1 MDGLLFGKEKAGKK
15 RRHHPKN
22 VMGARKGLCY
32 LCGKYGPTEEH
43 HIFGGPNRR
52 LSEEYGLKV
61 DLCLEC
67 HQTGPKAVH
76 RDKETMQMLHELGQ
90 QAFENTIGS
99 RDGFVKV
106 FGKNYIE
113 GDEYEQSGEDTQE
126 GQTADVPEV

>member
-22 VMGARKGLCY
+22 IMGSRKGLCY

-61 DLCLEC
+61 NLCLEC
-67 HQTGPKAVH
+67 HQTGAAAVH
-76 RDKETMQMLHELGQ
+76 RNKETMQMLHELGQ
-90 QAFENTIGS
+90 QAFENQIGS
-99 RDGFVKV
+99 RDGFMKI
-106 FGKNYIE
+106 FGRNYIE
-113 GDEYEQSGEDTQE
+113 DEDEQQD
-126 GQTADVPEV
+126 